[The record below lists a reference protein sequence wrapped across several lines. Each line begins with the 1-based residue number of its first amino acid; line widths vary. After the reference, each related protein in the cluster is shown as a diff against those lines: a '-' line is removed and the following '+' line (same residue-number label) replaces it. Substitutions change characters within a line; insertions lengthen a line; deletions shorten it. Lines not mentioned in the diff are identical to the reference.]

1 MRVFYGFD
9 ALPRFREPAVTV
21 GSFDGVHLGHQALLA
36 RLCEEAR
43 ATGGESIVLTFD
55 PHPRI
60 TLGRTD
66 GFRQLTTLDEKL
78 ALLERLG
85 IDDVIVIPFDSAF
98 SALSGREFIERYLK
112 GRIGT
117 RTLVVGYNHRF
128 GHDKEGDYRLPYG
141 SGLRTEDCPGGRARS
156 GGTPRQLDGHP
167 AAARRG
173 RYGRGGAAAR
183 TSGTGYAAPRTK
195 AVGTEPAG
203 DTFLR
208 KTNNTR

>member
-85 IDDVIVIPFDSAF
+85 IDDVIVIPFDRAF

-112 GRIGT
+112 GPLRP
-117 RTLVVGYNHRF
+117 RPL
-128 GHDKEGDYRLPYG
+128 RLPYG

-203 DTFLR
+203 DTFLS

>member
-9 ALPRFREPAVTV
+9 ALPRFSEPAVTV

-78 ALLERLG
+78 ALKAASIIFTSFASLNM
-85 IDDVIVIPFDSAF
+85 SY
-98 SALSGREFIERYLK
+98 ALCSLMSERYS
-112 GRIGT
+112 
-117 RTLVVGYNHRF
+117 
-128 GHDKEGDYRLPYG
+128 
-141 SGLRTEDCPGGRARS
+141 SGVIFVMCL
-156 GGTPRQLDGHP
+156 Q
-167 AAARRG
+167 
-173 RYGRGGAAAR
+173 
-183 TSGTGYAAPRTK
+183 
-195 AVGTEPAG
+195 
-203 DTFLR
+203 
-208 KTNNTR
+208 

>member
-85 IDDVIVIPFDSAF
+85 IDDVIVIPFDRAF

-117 RTLVVGYNHRF
+117 RTLVVGYNHR
-128 GHDKEGDYRLPYG
+128 RL
-141 SGLRTEDCPGGRARS
+141 
-156 GGTPRQLDGHP
+156 LD
-167 AAARRG
+167 
-173 RYGRGGAAAR
+173 
-183 TSGTGYAAPRTK
+183 
-195 AVGTEPAG
+195 AG
-203 DTFLR
+203 DTAEAERLLGHPVQVTPR
-208 KTNNTR
+208 PAQKP

>member
-85 IDDVIVIPFDSAF
+85 IDDVIVIPFDRAF

-128 GHDKEGDYRLPYG
+128 GHDQVDCDALAATGPLKVVKVGPCTVDGVRVSSTLIRRLLEEGKTEEAARLRG
-141 SGLRTEDCPGGRARS
+141 VRLKSGL
-156 GGTPRQLDGHP
+156 
-167 AAARRG
+167 
-173 RYGRGGAAAR
+173 
-183 TSGTGYAAPRTK
+183 
-195 AVGTEPAG
+195 
-203 DTFLR
+203 
-208 KTNNTR
+208 

>member
-60 TLGRTD
+60 TLGRA
-66 GFRQLTTLDEKL
+66 GGLQLLTPLDEKI

-85 IDDVIVIPFDSAF
+85 VDHVVVIPFDKAF
-98 SALSGREFIERYLK
+98 SALSGREFVLHYLI
-112 GRIGT
+112 GRLGAE
-117 RTLVVGYNHRF
+117 TLVAGYDHRF
-128 GHDKEGDYRLPYG
+128 GHDRYDCRTAADC
-141 SGLRTEDCPGGRARS
+141 GLRIVQVDEREVEGHHVSSTVIRRL
-156 GGTPRQLDGHP
+156 LD
-167 AAARRG
+167 
-173 RYGRGGAAAR
+173 
-183 TSGTGYAAPRTK
+183 
-195 AVGTEPAG
+195 AG
-203 DTFLR
+203 DTAEAERLLGHPVQVTPR
-208 KTNNTR
+208 PAQKP

>member
-85 IDDVIVIPFDSAF
+85 IDDVIVIPFDRAF

-128 GHDKEGDYRLPYG
+128 GHDRYDCRTAADC
-141 SGLRTEDCPGGRARS
+141 GLRICLLYTSPS
-156 GGTPRQLDGHP
+156 PRD
-167 AAARRG
+167 
-173 RYGRGGAAAR
+173 
-183 TSGTGYAAPRTK
+183 S
-195 AVGTEPAG
+195 
-203 DTFLR
+203 
-208 KTNNTR
+208 